1 MILFLSVVC
10 CVLLAQPQ
18 RASALELYMRPVVLA
33 ERDGLELRDLVRSNG
48 DGEAGALL
56 ARPLGYTAERLAL
69 LPPRMVRERLA
80 DLYSGPLVLVGG
92 RSRIIPVTRSSG
104 VGVRFYSRLLE
115 FIEGLEPEKDGRL
128 EIDIL
133 AGSDLPSAGA
143 AAEPVFSLVDAER
156 RMGRL
161 AGSARIA
168 YMLRDGGRGASSGER
183 WTGERRTLELWIH
196 HHVRLPR
203 LKASVGR
210 NETFGSEDIDLVE
223 TDLSLMREFASEPM
237 LEVNPEEEAEYT
249 ARRRLP
255 AGRLVRADDVEA
267 GGSIRAG
274 DEVTIRFN
282 RGAIRLEIPGR
293 AVRSGTLGET
303 IPVHPRGIRKRF
315 DGIITGPKE
324 VEVDVP

>member
-1 MILFLSVVC
+1 MILFLSVLC
-10 CVLLAQPQ
+10 CVLLARPQ
-18 RASALELYMRPVVLA
+18 RAGALELYMRPVVLA

-56 ARPLGYTAERLAL
+56 ARPLGYTAERLTL

-92 RSRIIPVTRSSG
+92 RSRIIPVGRSSG
-104 VGVRFYSRLLE
+104 VGVWFFSRLLE

-143 AAEPVFSLVDAER
+143 AAEPVFSLVRAER

-161 AGSARIA
+161 AGSARIT
-168 YMLRDGGRGASSGER
+168 YVLQGESREGSREGRS
-183 WTGERRTLELWIH
+183 GERRTLELWIH

-203 LKASVGR
+203 LKAPVGR
-210 NETFGSEDIDLVE
+210 NETFGSEDIELVE
-223 TDLSLMREFASEPM
+223 TDLSLMREAASEPM

-255 AGRLVRADDVEA
+255 AGRLVRADDVDA

-303 IPVHPRGIRKRF
+303 IPVYPRGIRKRF